1 MPDDEIL
8 SLAWLDMLAALGV
21 AVFIAIILLPL
32 LAMMRHGSDWRER
45 RRRFGDRRRR

>member
-1 MPDDEIL
+1 MDDELI

-21 AVFIAIILLPL
+21 AIFISLLLLPL
-32 LAMMRHGSDWRER
+32 LAMMRGGSAWRER